1 MPASWSRRLV
11 RRLAQLTTWL
21 FYRTERVGHP
31 PDGPIILL
39 PNHPNSLLDPAL
51 VWATSGRDVR
61 FLAKEPLFRMPVISW
76 IVRAAGSIPVQRRA
90 DAGADMAKNQQ
101 MFAAAQAAL
110 AAADAICIFPEGTS
124 HSSGRVEALRTGAAR
139 LALRSAGDGIAVRL
153 VPVGLN
159 FDRKTAFR
167 SRAVVVYGEP
177 IDVPT
182 AGNPG
187 GPEPAEAVRRLTDQI
202 AAGLRQLVIEA
213 DPLTDAQLV
222 ARVDRLYCA
231 ARPAAAA
238 EDRVQRRRVIAAGID
253 RLRRDEPEWYASMR
267 QRLDA
272 YDARRRRFGLRERD
286 VDARVP
292 TSSAWRFAMREALYA
307 ALFVPVA
314 LLALALFVV
323 PYYVTG
329 WIAALATR
337 HHDVRATIK
346 VIGGAVVYALWTVAL
361 ASIVW
366 GLLGPPFGIASF
378 VLIPTA
384 AVAGLFALEREWSVV
399 RTVRAYLALRRAPAS
414 AHARLRARRAEIAD
428 VLAQVY
434 RWLQDADLSA
444 SRDTAAPQGARRPR

>member
-1 MPASWSRRLV
+1 
-11 RRLAQLTTWL
+11 LTTWL
-21 FYRTERVGHP
+21 FYRTERVGRP

-39 PNHPNSLLDPAL
+39 PNHPNALLDPAV

-76 IVRAAGSIPVQRRA
+76 VVRAAGSIPVQRRA

-110 AAADAICIFPEGTS
+110 AAGDAICLFPEGTS

-139 LALRSAGDGIAVRL
+139 LALRAAAGGTAVRL

-159 FDRKTAFR
+159 FDRKTTFR
-167 SRAVVVYGEP
+167 SRAVVAYGEP
-177 IDVPT
+177 IDVRL
-182 AGNPG
+182 AGDPG
-187 GPEPAEAVRRLTDQI
+187 APEPPEAVRRLTEQI
-202 AAGLRQLVIEA
+202 AVGLRQLVIEA

-238 EDRVQRRRVIAAGID
+238 EDRVQRRRLIAGGID

-272 YDARRRRFGLRERD
+272 YDARRRRFALRERD

-292 TSSAWRFAMREALYA
+292 ASSAWRFAMREALYA
-307 ALFVPVA
+307 VLLVPVA
-314 LLALALFVV
+314 LVALALFVA

-329 WIAALATR
+329 WIAALGTR

-346 VIGGAVVYALWTVAL
+346 VIGGAVVYTLWTGAL
-361 ASIVW
+361 AIGAW
-366 GLLGPPFGIASF
+366 RLLGPVFGVVGLA
-378 VLIPTA
+378 LIPTV

-399 RTVRAYLALRRAPAS
+399 RTVRAYVAVRRAPAS

-428 VLAQVY
+428 VLTEVY
-434 RWLQDADLSA
+434 RWLQEADVGVSA
-444 SRDTAAPQGARRPR
+444 SRDTSAPPAVRRPR